1 MSATYALIQILGGVA
16 LLLWGLYMVRTGI
29 IRGFGAQLRDVIS
42 RGVANRGRAILA
54 GMGVTMIVQ
63 SSTATA
69 MIVASFANSG
79 FMEIAPALAVML
91 GADIATTLVAQLLS
105 FDLSLLSPLLILA
118 GVILHK
124 VSKQTVRRQI
134 GRSAIGLGLML
145 IALRTIVGTSD
156 PLRDSEVLLML
167 FSSLSTDP
175 LIALLLAAL
184 LTWLAH
190 SSLAVVLL
198 IMSFVSAGVM
208 SVPLALVM
216 VLGANLG
223 GVIPPIV
230 ATANEGINARRVTY
244 GNAAFKIIGVVVCLP
259 LVSYLAP
266 LFSQLDTVPARQIV
280 HFHTIFNLAIAAIF
294 IFLVSTAERIL
305 KRLVREKDIVV
316 DTEHTRLLDSTA
328 IETPAVALSCATRES
343 LRMAEYVETM
353 IAGLK
358 ISLEDFSAERTAE
371 LVAMDHLVD
380 TSYEEVKLYLTKV
393 ARQEVDDTESHRIV
407 EILSFT
413 TNMELIGDIAEG
425 LLDIAAEKS
434 MRQLQ
439 FSDEGLAD
447 IQELQCK
454 VETSLRLAMTVFMT
468 RDKAIA
474 RQLIGEKLS
483 VNAFERQGVERHFE
497 RLRQGRRESIESS
510 TLHIDILRGLRRVH
524 SHLAAAAYPILDE
537 AGELRKTRLK
547 KTKHM
552 TQHA

>member
-1 MSATYALIQILGGVA
+1 MSATYSLIQILGAVA

-29 IRGFGAQLRDVIS
+29 IRGFGSQLRDVIS
-42 RGVANRGRAILA
+42 LGVANRGRAMLA

-105 FDLSLLSPLLILA
+105 LDLSLLAPLLILG

-124 VSKQTVRRQI
+124 AYSQTVRRQI

-145 IALRTIVGTSD
+145 IALRTIVQTSD
-156 PLRDSEVLLML
+156 PLRDSDVLLML
-167 FSSLSTDP
+167 FSSLSNDP

-198 IMSFVSAGVM
+198 IMSFASTGAM
-208 SVPLALVM
+208 SVPLALIM

-223 GVIPPIV
+223 GVLPPIM
-230 ATANEGINARRVTY
+230 ATANEGINARRVTF
-244 GNAAFKIIGVVVCLP
+244 GNAAFKIIGVLVCLP
-259 LVSYLAP
+259 LVAYLPP
-266 LFSQLDTVPARQIV
+266 LLSQLEAAPARQIV
-280 HFHTIFNLAIAAIF
+280 NFHTIFNIGIAVVF
-294 IFLVSTAERIL
+294 IFFVPTAEKIL
-305 KRLVREKDIVV
+305 KWALREKEAANDAG
-316 DTEHTRLLDSTA
+316 HPQLLDRTA
-328 IETPAVALSCATRES
+328 IETPAVALSCAMREA

-353 IAGLK
+353 ITGLK
-358 ISLEDFSAERTAE
+358 LSLEDFSAERTAE
-371 LVAMDHLVD
+371 LVEMDHLVD
-380 TSYEEVKLYLTKV
+380 ASYEDIKLYLTKV
-393 ARQEVDDTESHRIV
+393 GRQEVDDMESHRIV

-413 TNMELIGDIAEG
+413 TNMELIGDIAEN
-425 LLDIAAEKS
+425 LLDIAAQKANG
-434 MRQLQ
+434 QLR
-439 FSDEGLAD
+439 FSEEGLED
-447 IQELQCK
+447 IQELQRK
-454 VETSLRLAMTVFMT
+454 VQTSLRLAMTVFMN

-474 RQLIGEKLS
+474 RQLIGEKLA
-483 VNAFERQGVERHFE
+483 VNALERQGVERHFE
-497 RLRQGRRESIESS
+497 RLRQGRRESIETS

-524 SHLAAAAYPILDE
+524 SHLAAVAYPILDE

-547 KTKHM
+547 KTKHA
-552 TQHA
+552 TQHI